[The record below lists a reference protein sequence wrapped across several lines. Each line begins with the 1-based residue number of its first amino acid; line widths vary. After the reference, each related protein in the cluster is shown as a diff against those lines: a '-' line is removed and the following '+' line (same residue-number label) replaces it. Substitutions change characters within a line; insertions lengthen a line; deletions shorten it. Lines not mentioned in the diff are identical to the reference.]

1 MRTAIKNKKKIVT
14 AYQLGTGTNM
24 EKNLINEGSIRICED
39 GSYELFS
46 KEAVNGCGEIAK
58 PGDYFKVSEADGK
71 FYPYPNDKAWFE
83 ENHTHLQG
91 NEYEQKNKPLYI
103 WQTSDPISEE
113 IRYLLDNGK
122 MTIDENDYEHYFN
135 AFLWGA
141 DLSAAKDA
149 TVLFYD
155 IDRDEQGNIVDISFN
170 FVTKKD
176 FEESYSYCYEERY

>member
-1 MRTAIKNKKKIVT
+1 
-14 AYQLGTGTNM
+14 
-24 EKNLINEGSIRICED
+24 
-39 GSYELFS
+39 
-46 KEAVNGCGEIAK
+46 
-58 PGDYFKVSEADGK
+58 
-71 FYPYPNDKAWFE
+71 
-83 ENHTHLQG
+83 
-91 NEYEQKNKPLYI
+91 
-103 WQTSDPISEE
+103 
-113 IRYLLDNGK
+113 

-149 TVLFYD
+149 TVLFID